1 MRPLTTDW
9 RSILIRIA
17 AAALF
22 LALAIA
28 EAMAA
33 DSTAPWALHLRQAE
47 EALAQRNLGAAR
59 YAWQEAYGVAL
70 RSRRW
75 EGLIEVGGAW
85 LRIAE
90 AAGSGKAAVPTARR
104 LYATAFFLARGERSP
119 EGVLVTADAFARLG
133 DYEVAETCLRVAEG
147 IARQTQDTE
156 MSGRVARVRKR
167 LAGVGAGE
175 GREVGPLQLGDEDD
189 RKP

>member
-9 RSILIRIA
+9 RSTLIRIV

-33 DSTAPWALHLRQAE
+33 DSTAPWALHLRQVE
-47 EALAQRNLGAAR
+47 QALGQRNLGAAR
-59 YAWQEAYGVAL
+59 YAWQEAYGAAL

-75 EGLIEVGGAW
+75 EGLIEVGDAW

-90 AAGSGKAAVPTARR
+90 AAGSGKAAPTARQ
-104 LYATAFFLARGERSP
+104 LYATAFFRARGERSL

-147 IARQTQDTE
+147 IARRTQDTE
-156 MSGRVARVRKR
+156 MSERVARVRKR
-167 LAGVGAGE
+167 LAAVGARE
-175 GREVGPLQLGDEDD
+175 GR
-189 RKP
+189 